1 MPGLRELTF
10 HESIEELRV
19 KAPFGVI
26 GMRPETAPPLFA
38 FGGRLDSV
46 QGDEDLAM
54 LLLDEEDG
62 PRLDLRHDEPSV
74 APGEWPALLI
84 LAIIAGA
91 VALHQRHDGHQQP
104 RRQQGGWAQALIEPS
119 LNRSLLLARSP
130 AVLTVLHRRC
140 ATASRTRRAS
150 GYRSAS
156 AR

>member
-104 RRQQGGWAQALIEPS
+104 RRQQGGWA
-119 LNRSLLLARSP
+119 
-130 AVLTVLHRRC
+130 RR
-140 ATASRTRRAS
+140 R
-150 GYRSAS
+150 
-156 AR
+156 